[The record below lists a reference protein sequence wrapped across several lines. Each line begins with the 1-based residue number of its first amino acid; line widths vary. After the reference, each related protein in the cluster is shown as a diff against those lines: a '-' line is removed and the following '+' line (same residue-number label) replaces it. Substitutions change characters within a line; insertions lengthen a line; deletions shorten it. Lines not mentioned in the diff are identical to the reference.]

1 MTDTAPAMVF
11 SWDGEALWPLAP
23 KLADKHFVVGERY
36 RMAPYEE
43 RSAASHSHY
52 FASIADAWQNLPDHL
67 AEQFQSSEHL
77 RKYALIKAGY
87 CDKRSIV
94 SATEADANRMASF
107 IKPLDEY
114 AVVTVSERVVT
125 VYTAKSQSTRA
136 MGRAAFQDSKEKV
149 LQIVADLVGVK
160 ADDLK
165 RNAKEAVR

>member
-1 MTDTAPAMVF
+1 MSDAIPPMTFA
-11 SWDGEALWPLAP
+11 WDGEAMRPLAP
-23 KLADKHFVVGERY
+23 KLADKHYVVGENY
-36 RMAPYEE
+36 RLVPHED
-43 RSAASHSHY
+43 RSVNSHNHF
-52 FASIADAWQNLPDHL
+52 FASVADAWQNLPEHL

-160 ADDLK
+160 TDDLK